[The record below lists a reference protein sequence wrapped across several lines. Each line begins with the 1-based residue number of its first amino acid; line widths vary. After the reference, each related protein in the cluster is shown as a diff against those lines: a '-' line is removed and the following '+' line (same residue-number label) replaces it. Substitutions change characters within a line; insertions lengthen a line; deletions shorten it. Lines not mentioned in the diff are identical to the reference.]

1 VHAIKLKS
9 SVANWYQL
17 VRMANKLDVLP
28 LTRNDPNL
36 KTVPTPNPG
45 RPTRPNQ
52 TDARRL
58 PDGASMVGE
67 HAFAGDG
74 VVDGLL
80 RGTFKKRRARTA

>member
-1 VHAIKLKS
+1 
-9 SVANWYQL
+9 
-17 VRMANKLDVLP
+17 MDVVL

-36 KTVPTPNPG
+36 KTAPTPNRG
-45 RPTRPNQ
+45 SLKRPNK

-80 RGTFKKRRARTA
+80 RGMFKK